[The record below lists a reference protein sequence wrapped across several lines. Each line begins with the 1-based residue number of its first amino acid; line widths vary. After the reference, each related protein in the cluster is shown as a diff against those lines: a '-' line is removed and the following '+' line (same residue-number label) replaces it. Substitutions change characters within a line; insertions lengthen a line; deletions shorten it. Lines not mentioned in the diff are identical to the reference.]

1 MSGLSYSMKG
11 LQSLL
16 QHAGFFFFILVV
28 ACGTLSCSMQDV
40 IPRTG
45 TEPEPPALRAWS
57 QPLDHQGSLDASI
70 LAVTKA

>member
-1 MSGLSYSMKG
+1 MKD

-16 QHAGFFFFILVV
+16 QHAGFFFFLILVV
-28 ACGTLSCSMQDV
+28 ACGIFSCSMQDV

-57 QPLDHQGSLDASI
+57 QPLNRQRSLDATI
-70 LAVTKA
+70 LVVTQA